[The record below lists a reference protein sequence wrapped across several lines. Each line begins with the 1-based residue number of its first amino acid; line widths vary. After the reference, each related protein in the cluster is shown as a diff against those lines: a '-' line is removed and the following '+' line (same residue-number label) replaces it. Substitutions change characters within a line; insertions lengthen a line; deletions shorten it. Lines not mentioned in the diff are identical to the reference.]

1 MPDSSSLFFLPL
13 ILVSFFSLFTPW
25 HPKLQSQ
32 VTDSRLPAHP
42 GTLSKNGSKGTLDH
56 FHFTA
61 TGNAIGK
68 KSRMSDTHVYIPLK
82 IYIQKTCISK
92 SKWSQQSCL
101 QFSLRIKHT
110 SQPITVSGKHCIFS
124 FLRRNNWEIE
134 NETSEQ
140 VCIFERRREKEGRRI
155 YFICLLAWK
164 MDAAVVQLCSCSLSQ
179 FVVFILFF
187 MISSHILTV
196 NLKRVQAASFTSL
209 ALNHDLADTRNQL
222 SCFYMALIEAEK

>member
-124 FLRRNNWEIE
+124 FLRRNNWE
-134 NETSEQ
+134 N
-140 VCIFERRREKEGRRI
+140 RK
-155 YFICLLAWK
+155 W
-164 MDAAVVQLCSCSLSQ
+164 
-179 FVVFILFF
+179 
-187 MISSHILTV
+187 
-196 NLKRVQAASFTSL
+196 NLKTSAYFWKEKGKGGKKDIFYL
-209 ALNHDLADTRNQL
+209 PAGLENGCCCCATLQL
-222 SCFYMALIEAEK
+222 LTLSICCFHSVFYDFISYPYS

>member
-13 ILVSFFSLFTPW
+13 ILVSLFSLFTPW

-68 KSRMSDTHVYIPLK
+68 KSRMSDTRVYIPLK

-124 FLRRNNWEIE
+124 FLRRNNWE
-134 NETSEQ
+134 N
-140 VCIFERRREKEGRRI
+140 RK
-155 YFICLLAWK
+155 W
-164 MDAAVVQLCSCSLSQ
+164 
-179 FVVFILFF
+179 
-187 MISSHILTV
+187 
-196 NLKRVQAASFTSL
+196 NLKTSAYFWKEKGKGGKKDIFYL
-209 ALNHDLADTRNQL
+209 PAGLENGCCCCATLQL
-222 SCFYMALIEAEK
+222 LTLSICCFHSVFYDFISYPYS

>member
-13 ILVSFFSLFTPW
+13 ILVSLFSLFTPW

-124 FLRRNNWEIE
+124 FLRRNNWE
-134 NETSEQ
+134 N
-140 VCIFERRREKEGRRI
+140 RK
-155 YFICLLAWK
+155 W
-164 MDAAVVQLCSCSLSQ
+164 
-179 FVVFILFF
+179 
-187 MISSHILTV
+187 
-196 NLKRVQAASFTSL
+196 NLKTSVYFWKEKGKGGKKDIFYL
-209 ALNHDLADTRNQL
+209 PAGLENGCCCCATLQL
-222 SCFYMALIEAEK
+222 LTLSICCFHSVFYDFISYPYS

>member
-13 ILVSFFSLFTPW
+13 ILVSLFSLFTPW

-68 KSRMSDTHVYIPLK
+68 KSRMSDTRVYIPLK

-124 FLRRNNWEIE
+124 FLRRNNWE
-134 NETSEQ
+134 N
-140 VCIFERRREKEGRRI
+140 RK
-155 YFICLLAWK
+155 W
-164 MDAAVVQLCSCSLSQ
+164 
-179 FVVFILFF
+179 
-187 MISSHILTV
+187 
-196 NLKRVQAASFTSL
+196 NLKTSVYFWKEKGKGGKKDIFYL
-209 ALNHDLADTRNQL
+209 PAGLENGCCCCATLQL
-222 SCFYMALIEAEK
+222 LTLSICCFHSVFYDFISYPYS